1 MHSAVKRKF
10 WNVECASPFWS
21 IIVHSRHILLVVF
34 GCTKKR
40 RWMTTPGIV
49 LGRVQDILR
58 VSVVWAILGFVMTNL
73 LQSRRKLVTGHH
85 VFINDQ
91 WWLLVF
97 VDFWAG
103 SSLMF
108 WTPANR
114 TSFPLCTRFRKA
126 FQVIGLS
133 NKTKHRRSFLAHNLP
148 SGLMPGHLAS
158 LLICIWSCLQR
169 TQNRHRTRVF
179 LT

>member
-1 MHSAVKRKF
+1 MCIPFLVKNCTFKTHSAGGIRVHEEAAMDDNSCHCFRKGAGYF
-10 WNVECASPFWS
+10 AR
-21 IIVHSRHILLVVF
+21 I
-34 GCTKKR
+34 G
-40 RWMTTPGIV
+40 
-49 LGRVQDILR
+49 GR
-58 VSVVWAILGFVMTNL
+58 AILGFVTTTL

-97 VDFWAG
+97 VDFGAV

-108 WTPANR
+108 WTPVNR

-148 SGLMPGHLAS
+148 SGLISGHLAS